1 VSLILRC
8 PAVKSKNDSGRIKS
22 GLELRRSNQLR
33 EDVAE
38 VVSVGQLTTSTK
50 SIQDSI
56 LYLID

>member
-38 VVSVGQLTTSTK
+38 VVSVG
-50 SIQDSI
+50 
-56 LYLID
+56 